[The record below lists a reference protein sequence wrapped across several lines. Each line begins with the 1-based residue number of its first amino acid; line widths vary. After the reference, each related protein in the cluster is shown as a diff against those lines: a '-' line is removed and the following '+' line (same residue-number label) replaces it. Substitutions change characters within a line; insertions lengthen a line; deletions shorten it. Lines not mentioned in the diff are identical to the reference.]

1 MSGENEKGTIYDL
14 NIKEASGRYMV
25 NLSTANNTTGLVYA
39 ELIQIA
45 SLYSIQ
51 IVYSDVKLLIR
62 YGYDDNGIFGS
73 HMSNW
78 ITIN

>member
-1 MSGENEKGTIYDL
+1 MSEANEKGTIFDL
-14 NIKEASGRYMV
+14 NKKVASGRYMI
-25 NLSTANNTTGLVYA
+25 NPNTANNTTDLVYA
-39 ELIQIA
+39 ELIQIS

-51 IVYSDVKLLIR
+51 IVYSDVKLIIR

-78 ITIN
+78 ISIN